1 MYTFQNN
8 LKAKTI
14 HIKMLMHTCIV
25 LLVNDVV
32 TMEILVNIF
41 SIFEIKNYRCSV
53 ILFLQKLYMSSY

>member
-8 LKAKTI
+8 LKAKKI

-32 TMEILVNIF
+32 TKEIVVYF
-41 SIFEIKNYRCSV
+41 F
-53 ILFLQKLYMSSY
+53 LFLKLKTIDVR